1 MNLFNNLSHRYG
13 QICIEEVRSWEGKE
27 HKLARYKCHLHFNLR
42 CLSENIV
49 PKGVKLKLKQFQSK
63 TEKEILCK
71 THRSIIN
78 CRVRHCNN
86 IIKDLKS
93 QITQIQDKIKGITSS
108 TDFNNISKQITKTKE
123 RVFTTTKNRH
133 IKKFNFL
140 KKTPAYRNTP
150 STGHHKKEMG
160 HQLIQQATNR
170 WRAVLTTEGTKICT
184 PGCLLSSTLQLLKES
199 VMSLVRTPLEKTVQ
213 RSTKKPKRSCSTTKR
228 RNHSLTTSPKRRER
242 PSKPSGKM
250 PLAWS

>member
-1 MNLFNNLSHRYG
+1 M
-13 QICIEEVRSWEGKE
+13 
-27 HKLARYKCHLHFNLR
+27 
-42 CLSENIV
+42 ENIV
-49 PKGVKLKLKQFQSK
+49 PKGIKLNLKPFHSK
-63 TEKEILCK
+63 TEKQILCK

-108 TDFNNISKQITKTKE
+108 VDFNNITKEITKTKE
-123 RVFTTTKNRH
+123 RVFATIKNCQ

-140 KKTPAYRNTP
+140 KNTPAYRNTP
-150 STGHHKKEMG
+150 VLRHHKKEMG

-170 WRAVLTTEGTKICT
+170 WRAILTTEGAQICSECL
-184 PGCLLSSTLQLLKES
+184 PGCLLPSTLQLPKES
-199 VMSLVRTPLEKTVQ
+199 VMSLVRTPLERTVQ
-213 RSTKKPKRSCSTTKR
+213 RSTRKPKRSYITTQR
-228 RNHSLTTSPKRRER
+228 RNHSLTTSPKRRRR

-250 PLAWS
+250 PLMWS